1 MSSLN
6 GFLAAVL
13 QATNTKAMDLGTAK
27 EEPVYTARMEFAPGT
42 GAGQADLVFAD
53 RRTLANDSSEEL
65 DLAGTLKNAFGDNQ
79 VFVKVKGLLV
89 KNLSTTQ
96 TLIIGGAAAN
106 AWAAWVGAAN
116 DVIKIGPGGWHAF
129 GEPAGFA
136 VTADTGDLLKIA
148 NGAAGDPADYI
159 IAIIGTSA

>member
-1 MSSLN
+1 MSLN

-27 EEPVYTARMEFAPGT
+27 EEPAYTARIEFAHGT
-42 GAGQADLVFAD
+42 GSGQADLIFAD
-53 RRTLANDSSEEL
+53 QRTIANSSSEEL
-65 DLAGTLKNAFGDNQ
+65 DLSGTLKNAFGDNQ
-79 VFVKVKGLLV
+79 AFVKIKGLLI
-89 KNLSTTQ
+89 KNLSPTQ
-96 TLIIGGAAAN
+96 TLTIGGAASN
-106 AWAAWVGAAN
+106 AWAAWAGAAN
-116 DVIKIGPGGWHAF
+116 DVVKIGPGGWHVF

-136 VTADTGDLLKIA
+136 VTAGTGDLLKIA